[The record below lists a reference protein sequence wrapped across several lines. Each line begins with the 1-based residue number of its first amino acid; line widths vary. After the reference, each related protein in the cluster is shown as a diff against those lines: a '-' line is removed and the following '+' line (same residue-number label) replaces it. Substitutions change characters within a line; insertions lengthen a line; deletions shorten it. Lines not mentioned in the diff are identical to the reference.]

1 MSAPRRGWAERL
13 AAIAEHALALAQT
26 RLELLSLELRE
37 AGVRYGAALALA
49 AAALFFLG
57 FGVVLLALFLT
68 VLLWDS
74 HRLLPLAVFTTLFLV
89 TGVFCALLARARAR
103 ARPDE
108 RLLGATLDELAR
120 DREALTPGRRPG
132 T

>member
-26 RLELLSLELRE
+26 RLELLSLELRD
-37 AGVRYGAALALA
+37 AGARYGAALGLA

-103 ARPDE
+103 PNE

>member
-103 ARPDE
+103 PDE

-120 DREALTPGRRPG
+120 DREALTPGRRPS

>member
-37 AGVRYGAALALA
+37 AGARYGAALALA

-89 TGVFCALLARARAR
+89 AGVFCALLARARAQ
-103 ARPDE
+103 PEE
-108 RLLGATLDELAR
+108 RLLGATLEELAR
-120 DREALTPGRRPG
+120 DREALTPSRWPG
-132 T
+132 A

>member
-1 MSAPRRGWAERL
+1 VSAPRRGWAERL

-103 ARPDE
+103 PDE

-120 DREALTPGRRPG
+120 DREALTPGRRPS

>member
-103 ARPDE
+103 PDE

>member
-37 AGVRYGAALALA
+37 AGARYGAALALA

-103 ARPDE
+103 PDE